1 MEQFINEI
9 ISILGTLTAGAI
21 AAVFRLFTS
30 VNNNMKEIDYIKKE
44 LNKLEGGQE
53 SIRAS
58 VHDQQMQ
65 LAVISTKLE
74 NIEQNTAKAIE
85 LLKSK

>member
-9 ISILGTLTAGAI
+9 ISILGTLIAGAI

-44 LNKLEGGQE
+44 LNKLEGGQ
-53 SIRAS
+53 
-58 VHDQQMQ
+58 

-74 NIEQNTAKAIE
+74 NIEQNTNKAIE

>member
-1 MEQFINEI
+1 MDQFINEI
-9 ISILGTLTAGAI
+9 ISILGTLVAGAI

-44 LNKLEGGQE
+44 LNKLEGGQN

-58 VHDQQMQ
+58 VQDQQTQ

-74 NIEQNTAKAIE
+74 NIEQNTNKAIE